1 MARAKGKKAA
11 TKPAKKKA
19 PPAKK
24 KAPPAKKKAPL
35 AKKKAPPAKKKAPP
49 AKKKAAGRPSTRPKA
64 ASPKTISPV
73 IKPPPAEA
81 SPAFLELV
89 EVFTERPGVTRA
101 RMMGCEG
108 LRIGSK
114 YFAMEWRG
122 DLIVKLP
129 RDIVDA
135 YTASGR
141 GSNFDPGMGRPMKE
155 WLTVPPGV
163 ADWRHVAE
171 QAFDFVAASL

>member
-1 MARAKGKKAA
+1 MAAKKK
-11 TKPAKKKA
+11 PVAKKKA
-19 PPAKK
+19 KPVAKK
-24 KAPPAKKKAPL
+24 KAKPVAKKKPAP
-35 AKKKAPPAKKKAPP
+35 KKSS
-49 AKKKAAGRPSTRPKA
+49 G
-64 ASPKTISPV
+64 
-73 IKPPPAEA
+73 IKPVEKPPSAPA

-108 LRIGSK
+108 LRVGQK

-129 RDIVDA
+129 RDTVESYVA
-135 YTASGR
+135 G
-141 GSNFDPGMGRPMKE
+141 GHGVPFDPGMGRPMKE
-155 WLTVPPGV
+155 WLTVPPGH
-163 ADWRHVAE
+163 ADWRNLAE